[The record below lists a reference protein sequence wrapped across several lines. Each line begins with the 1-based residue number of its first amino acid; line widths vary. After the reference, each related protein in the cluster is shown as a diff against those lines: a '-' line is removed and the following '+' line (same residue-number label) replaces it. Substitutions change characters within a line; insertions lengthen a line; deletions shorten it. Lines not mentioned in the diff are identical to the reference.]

1 MDLPVYKLIIN
12 PDDETGVEFVS
23 LVTNPAIERD
33 FQYFNKQNF
42 VEPKAGESE
51 SDFIGRCIAKVKGE
65 GYADDQAAAIC
76 YGYWKGAANDKV
88 SFDYDDTLSTARGKE
103 LAQKE
108 IEDGSIVYI
117 ISARDNE
124 EGMLSVADKLE
135 IPHSRVYATGSNTAK
150 VEKIK
155 ELGIQKHYDNNQ
167 DVVNELGSVGQ
178 KFASIKFFNDYPK
191 AASQNAQR
199 GINLNEAIGNDCATL
214 VGKNRAR
221 QLVANENLSI
231 ETIKRTYSYLSRAK
245 EYYNPQDTKACGT
258 ISYLLWGGEE
268 MLRWTERKLE
278 ELELSKARK
287 AKFEIQNE
295 EKRIISGAAMI
306 ADLPIYRYDEIR
318 GEYYVVFDKETIFEI
333 AKKWARGD
341 KYDSVNIHHDKAIK
355 GLSLFES
362 FIVDRERGIMPPK
375 GYEEVADGSWF
386 LSYIVN
392 DDEIWA
398 RVKEGEFKGFSVEGM
413 FDFQESTEDK
423 IANAM
428 VSKLKRIL
436 EKWDGKN

>member
-1 MDLPVYKLIIN
+1 MDLPIYKLVIN
-12 PDDETGVEFVS
+12 PEDETGVEFVS
-23 LVTNPAIERD
+23 LVTNPAIEKE
-33 FQYFNKQNF
+33 FQYFSEQDF
-42 VEPKAGESE
+42 VNPRPGENE
-51 SDFIGRCIAKVKGE
+51 GEFISRCVEKVINE
-65 GYADDQAAAIC
+65 GYENEQAVAIC
-76 YGYWKGAANDKV
+76 YSYWEGGKFDKH
-88 SFDYDDTLSTARGKE
+88 E
-103 LAQKE
+103 
-108 IEDGSIVYI
+108 
-117 ISARDNE
+117 
-124 EGMLSVADKLE
+124 
-135 IPHSRVYATGSNTAK
+135 
-150 VEKIK
+150 
-155 ELGIQKHYDNNQ
+155 
-167 DVVNELGSVGQ
+167 
-178 KFASIKFFNDYPK
+178 FFNDYPK

-199 GINLNEAIGNDCATL
+199 GISLNEAIGNDCATL

-221 QLVANENLSI
+221 QLVARENLSLQ
-231 ETIKRTYSYLSRAK
+231 TIKRTYSYLSRAK
-245 EYYNPQDTKACGT
+245 EYYNPSDTKACGT

-287 AKFEIQNE
+287 ARFEIQNE

-306 ADLPIYRYDEIR
+306 ADLPIYRYDETR

-341 KYDSVNIHHDKAIK
+341 KYDAVNIHHDKAVN

-392 DDEIWA
+392 DESIWQ
-398 RVKEGEFKGFSVEGM
+398 RVKEGEFKGFSVEGF
-413 FDFQESTEDK
+413 FDFEETVEDK

-428 VSKLKRIL
+428 MKKLKRVL
-436 EKWDGKN
+436 EQWDGKN

>member
-1 MDLPVYKLIIN
+1 MELPVYKLIIN

-33 FQYFNKQNF
+33 FQYFNKQTSPIRF
-42 VEPKAGESE
+42 S
-51 SDFIGRCIAKVKGE
+51 
-65 GYADDQAAAIC
+65 
-76 YGYWKGAANDKV
+76 
-88 SFDYDDTLSTARGKE
+88 
-103 LAQKE
+103 
-108 IEDGSIVYI
+108 
-117 ISARDNE
+117 
-124 EGMLSVADKLE
+124 
-135 IPHSRVYATGSNTAK
+135 
-150 VEKIK
+150 
-155 ELGIQKHYDNNQ
+155 
-167 DVVNELGSVGQ
+167 
-178 KFASIKFFNDYPK
+178 
-191 AASQNAQR
+191 
-199 GINLNEAIGNDCATL
+199 
-214 VGKNRAR
+214 
-221 QLVANENLSI
+221 
-231 ETIKRTYSYLSRAK
+231 
-245 EYYNPQDTKACGT
+245 
-258 ISYLLWGGEE
+258 
-268 MLRWTERKLE
+268 
-278 ELELSKARK
+278 
-287 AKFEIQNE
+287 IQNE

-341 KYDSVNIHHDKAIK
+341 KYDAVNIHHDKAVK

>member
-1 MDLPVYKLIIN
+1 MDLPVYKLVIN
-12 PDDETGVEFVS
+12 PEDETGVEFVS
-23 LVTNPAIERD
+23 LVTNPAIEKD
-33 FQYFNKQNF
+33 FQYFNKQ
-42 VEPKAGESE
+42 E
-51 SDFIGRCIAKVKGE
+51 
-65 GYADDQAAAIC
+65 
-76 YGYWKGAANDKV
+76 
-88 SFDYDDTLSTARGKE
+88 
-103 LAQKE
+103 
-108 IEDGSIVYI
+108 
-117 ISARDNE
+117 
-124 EGMLSVADKLE
+124 
-135 IPHSRVYATGSNTAK
+135 
-150 VEKIK
+150 
-155 ELGIQKHYDNNQ
+155 
-167 DVVNELGSVGQ
+167 
-178 KFASIKFFNDYPK
+178 FFNDYPK

-199 GINLNEAIGNDCATL
+199 GINLNEAIGNECATL

-245 EYYNPQDTKACGT
+245 EYYNPSDTKACGT

-287 AKFEIQNE
+287 ARFKIQNE

-306 ADLPIYRYDEIR
+306 ADLPIYRYDETR

-341 KYDSVNIHHDKAIK
+341 KYDAVNIHHDKAVN
-355 GLSLFES
+355 GLSLLES

-392 DDEIWA
+392 DESIWQ
-398 RVKEGEFKGFSVEGM
+398 RVKEGEFKGFSVEGF
-413 FDFQESTEDK
+413 FDFEETVEDK

-428 VSKLKRIL
+428 MKKLKRVL
-436 EKWDGKN
+436 EQWDGKN

>member
-1 MDLPVYKLIIN
+1 MDLPVYKLVIN
-12 PDDETGVEFVS
+12 PEDETGVEFVS
-23 LVTNPAIERD
+23 LVTNPAIEKD
-33 FQYFNKQNF
+33 FQYFNKQ
-42 VEPKAGESE
+42 E
-51 SDFIGRCIAKVKGE
+51 
-65 GYADDQAAAIC
+65 
-76 YGYWKGAANDKV
+76 
-88 SFDYDDTLSTARGKE
+88 
-103 LAQKE
+103 
-108 IEDGSIVYI
+108 
-117 ISARDNE
+117 
-124 EGMLSVADKLE
+124 
-135 IPHSRVYATGSNTAK
+135 
-150 VEKIK
+150 
-155 ELGIQKHYDNNQ
+155 
-167 DVVNELGSVGQ
+167 
-178 KFASIKFFNDYPK
+178 FFNDYPK

-199 GINLNEAIGNDCATL
+199 GINLNEAIGNECATL

-245 EYYNPQDTKACGT
+245 EYYNPSDTKACGT

-278 ELELSKARK
+278 ELELNKARK
-287 AKFEIQNE
+287 ARFEIQNE

-306 ADLPIYRYDEIR
+306 ADLPIYRYDETR

-341 KYDSVNIHHDKAIK
+341 KYDAVNIHHDKAIN
-355 GLSLFES
+355 GLSLLES

-392 DDEIWA
+392 DESIWQ
-398 RVKEGEFKGFSVEGM
+398 RVKEGEFKGFSVEGF
-413 FDFQESTEDK
+413 FDFEETVEDK

-428 VSKLKRIL
+428 MKKLKRVL
-436 EKWDGKN
+436 EQWDGKN